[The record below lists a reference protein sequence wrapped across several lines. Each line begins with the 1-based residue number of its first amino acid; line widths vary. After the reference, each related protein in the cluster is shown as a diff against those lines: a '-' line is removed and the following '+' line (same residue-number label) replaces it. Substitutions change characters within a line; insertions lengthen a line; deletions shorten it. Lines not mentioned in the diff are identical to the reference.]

1 MLNAFCQTQA
11 HLLYSVLA
19 RWLWSTTLI
28 HEIEDLRQKLNHSP
42 VRKDIR
48 KLLPSGKGVT
58 PNRIYSFPQD
68 YNMKDQL
75 IPVNRDV
82 VRELKS
88 QLGGDSLLNFVK
100 PEFAALALE
109 VYQSLGSPPV
119 SSRNAWQVF
128 SDMLPGVTEALAS
141 FGDSG
146 ILDLLSI
153 PDVTLVEI

>member
-1 MLNAFCQTQA
+1 
-11 HLLYSVLA
+11 
-19 RWLWSTTLI
+19 
-28 HEIEDLRQKLNHSP
+28 
-42 VRKDIR
+42 
-48 KLLPSGKGVT
+48 
-58 PNRIYSFPQD
+58 
-68 YNMKDQL
+68 MKDQL